1 MSAQHIFRKF
11 GLTIV
16 SMIPIKSKKN
26 MKRAIFPGSFDPIT
40 KGHQALVERGLEL
53 FDEIIIAIGTNSS
66 KQYMF
71 TLDER
76 IKFIKQTFG
85 DESRIK
91 VESYEGLTTEYCVKK
106 DAQFMLRGL
115 RTSPD
120 FEFERAIAQINKE
133 MKPNLET
140 VFLITSAELSAIS
153 SSIVRD
159 IIKNKGDASPFLPTE
174 LKLN

>member
-1 MSAQHIFRKF
+1 
-11 GLTIV
+11 
-16 SMIPIKSKKN
+16 

-40 KGHQALVERGLEL
+40 KGHQALVQRGLEL
-53 FDEIIIAIGTNSS
+53 FDEIIIAIGSNAN
-66 KQYMF
+66 KKYMY
-71 TLDER
+71 TLEER
-76 IKFIKQTFG
+76 IKFIEQTFEG
-85 DESRIK
+85 EPGVK
-91 VESYEGLTTEYCVKK
+91 VESYEGLTTDYCERKEAK
-106 DAQFMLRGL
+106 FMLRGL

-159 IIKNKGDASPFLPTE
+159 IIKNNGDASPFLPSE

>member
-1 MSAQHIFRKF
+1 VQ
-11 GLTIV
+11 
-16 SMIPIKSKKN
+16 
-26 MKRAIFPGSFDPIT
+26 
-40 KGHQALVERGLEL
+40 RGLEL
-53 FDEIIIAIGTNSS
+53 FDEIIIAIGSNAN
-66 KQYMF
+66 KKYMY
-71 TLDER
+71 TLEER
-76 IKFIKQTFG
+76 IKFIEQTFEG
-85 DESRIK
+85 EPGVK
-91 VESYEGLTTEYCVKK
+91 VESYEGLTTDYCERKEAK
-106 DAQFMLRGL
+106 FMLRGL

-159 IIKNKGDASPFLPTE
+159 IIKNNGDASPFLPSE

>member
-1 MSAQHIFRKF
+1 
-11 GLTIV
+11 
-16 SMIPIKSKKN
+16 

-40 KGHQALVERGLEL
+40 KGHEALVIRGLEL
-53 FDEIIIAIGTNSS
+53 FDEIVIAIGSNAN
-66 KQYMF
+66 KKYMF
-71 TLDER
+71 SSTER
-76 IKFIKQTFG
+76 IQFIKDTFAN
-85 DESRIK
+85 EPRVK
-91 VESYEGLTTEYCVKK
+91 VQSYEGLTTDFCEKKEVK
-106 DAQFMLRGL
+106 FMLRGL

-159 IIKNKGDASPFLPTE
+159 IIKNNGDASPFLPSE
-174 LKLN
+174 LKIN